1 MFFLGHCCVVPWS
14 KNGLGS
20 GLFLLFVLAL
30 IETETLSPEQV
41 ERRLEKVRKDAK
53 GKKEGAAEEFAAL
66 EKLVP
71 VPAAEERGRDST
83 ASHFVGREE
92 ATHKLDTI

>member
-30 IETETLSPEQV
+30 IETETFQERNLGTGTMGVHFCRKVFTIRPYVILMFLLQRASLLSEL
-41 ERRLEKVRKDAK
+41 R
-53 GKKEGAAEEFAAL
+53 
-66 EKLVP
+66 
-71 VPAAEERGRDST
+71 
-83 ASHFVGREE
+83 
-92 ATHKLDTI
+92 

>member
-30 IETETLSPEQV
+30 IETETDTEADFRGNPVLSWEFWSSERPE
-41 ERRLEKVRKDAK
+41 D
-53 GKKEGAAEEFAAL
+53 
-66 EKLVP
+66 P
-71 VPAAEERGRDST
+71 
-83 ASHFVGREE
+83 
-92 ATHKLDTI
+92 

>member
-30 IETETLSPEQV
+30 IETETSQDSFYSTSKTV
-41 ERRLEKVRKDAK
+41 RGAFTVRRA
-53 GKKEGAAEEFAAL
+53 GKQML
-66 EKLVP
+66 L
-71 VPAAEERGRDST
+71 
-83 ASHFVGREE
+83 
-92 ATHKLDTI
+92 